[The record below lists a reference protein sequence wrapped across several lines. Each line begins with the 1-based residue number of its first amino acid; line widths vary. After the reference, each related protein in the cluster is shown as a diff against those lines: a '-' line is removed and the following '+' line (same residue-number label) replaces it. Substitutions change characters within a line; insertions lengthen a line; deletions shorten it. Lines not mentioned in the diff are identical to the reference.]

1 MPRFLLGTDRS
12 NGPLRSDSA
21 GRTGIVGLMRFNA
34 ESASP
39 SSLAGTAFP
48 PPCDFFVLKSRTA
61 ESVSIGDRSG
71 GGGGEITMLLAK
83 GKIGGEE
90 DEETRGEIEPRGR
103 TGEVM
108 RSL

>member
-21 GRTGIVGLMRFNA
+21 GRTEIVGLMRFNA

-83 GKIGGEE
+83 GKMGGEE
-90 DEETRGEIEPRGR
+90 DEETRGETEPRGR